1 MEAIQMIQDIR
12 INKDQ
17 CLGCGN
23 CEQTCSA
30 IFKLTYKVHAEA
42 TGKDFE
48 KHQKKLLAAYY
59 GCPVQAIELVA
70 DDPSLQIVW
79 HPARV
84 IEKKMISATA
94 MEVRL
99 QTVNMSFKPGQFVTV
114 RFKDDIGFFNRAY
127 SIVDLKEGVL
137 TLAVTL
143 LNGGRGSSFLGNYDV
158 GSVVEI
164 TEPKGDFNLRD
175 TPNPKV
181 FVGTG
186 TGLAPLIAMMERCP
200 DVKKTV
206 YFGQRKE
213 KDLFYLERMA
223 KIPNLTVYTCLDFAD
238 DDWTGLRGRV
248 TEHFLNYPLTKDT
261 EVYTCG
267 SDPMMK
273 GLEEILRKK
282 RHPKNLFFRESFSN
296 INGMK
301 ALEDNGLISR
311 VWTRNVHVY
320 SSLAVSALFLF
331 FGLTGFLASRPSLFN
346 AETRMEIPA
355 NVKLEQAELA
365 GYLKAKLPSGVAVK
379 TFAVKDETAAL
390 QFEDASGLQLAV
402 DVNMTDRSY
411 NVTESRPLPA
421 GPEGQTSLQLAQV
434 LAKKYPGKLD
444 ANTLDDNDK
453 QLQFTVES
461 VWANTTITVDKALKR
476 YEIRKTVNRWAAALV
491 QLHRGKL
498 SGPLQRVLIDL
509 TGLLMV
515 LVTLTGMIMG
525 VQSRNPVMRI
535 TACILVGL
543 SIVLTVIM
551 IINR

>member
-1 MEAIQMIQDIR
+1 MIESIR

-23 CEQTCSA
+23 CEQTCSS
-30 IFKLTYKVHAEA
+30 IFKLIYKVHAEVA
-42 TGKDFE
+42 GKDFE
-48 KHQKKLLAAYY
+48 KHQKKMLAAYY
-59 GCPVQAIELVA
+59 GCPSHAIELVS

-79 HPARV
+79 HPAV
-84 IEKKMISATA
+84 VLKKKMISAIV
-94 MEVRL
+94 MEIRL
-99 QTVNMSFKPGQFVTV
+99 KTVNMPFKPGQFVTV
-114 RFKDDIGFFNRAY
+114 RFKDDVGFFNRAY
-127 SIVDLKEGVL
+127 SIVGLKDGIL
-137 TLAVTL
+137 TFAVTL
-143 LNGGRGSSFLGNYDV
+143 LNGGRGSSFITGYEV
-158 GSVVEI
+158 GSQLEI
-164 TEPKGDFNLRD
+164 TEPKGDFCLQD

-186 TGLAPLIAMMERCP
+186 TGLAPLVAMMESCP
-200 DVKKTV
+200 NAKKTL

-213 KDLFYLERMA
+213 KDLFYLERLA
-223 KIPNLTVYTCLDFAD
+223 QIPNLVVHTCLDFAD

-261 EVYTCG
+261 EIYTCG

-282 RHPKNLFFRESFSN
+282 RHPKKLFFRESFSN
-296 INGMK
+296 INGMMTM
-301 ALEDNGLISR
+301 EDGGLISR
-311 VWTRNVHVY
+311 VWTRYVHVY
-320 SSLAVSALFLF
+320 SSLGVSALFLF
-331 FGLTGFLASRPSLFN
+331 FGLTGFLANRPSLFTS
-346 AETRMEIPA
+346 ETRMEIPA
-355 NVKLEQAELA
+355 NVKLEQAELT

-402 DVNMTDRSY
+402 DVNMTDRLY
-411 NVTESRPLPA
+411 NVTESRPLPVGA
-421 GPEGQTSLQLAQV
+421 EGQAALQLAQL

-461 VWANTTITVDKALKR
+461 VWANTTVTVDKALKR
-476 YEIRKTVNRWAAALV
+476 YEIRKSVNRWAAALV
-491 QLHRGKL
+491 QLHRGKM

-509 TGLLMV
+509 AGLLMV

-535 TACILVGL
+535 TAWILVVL
-543 SIVLTVIM
+543 SIALTVIM